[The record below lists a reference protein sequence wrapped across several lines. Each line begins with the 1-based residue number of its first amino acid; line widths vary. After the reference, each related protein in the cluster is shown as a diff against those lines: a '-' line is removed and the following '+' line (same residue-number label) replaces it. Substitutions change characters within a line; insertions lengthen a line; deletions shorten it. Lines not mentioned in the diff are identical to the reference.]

1 MTYYLYHIPG
11 KKIGITKDLKKRV
24 EEQQGYDKD
33 EYDIIMQTDDIT
45 KISEYELFLQKL
57 YGYRVDEVPY
67 NKLKFNKEMKINV
80 TEATT
85 TFPCPLNKLKGR
97 LMDNIGM
104 QWETEHG
111 ELNITPNTIK
121 WIMKNAK
128 MSMYNSER
136 CYIYNK
142 AFARYYDNNDAY
154 DQYNGKTKSGGL
166 LNDNKVC
173 GEPQYALRDCGNCD
187 CETDSQIEKLKRECN
202 HAYDCGFSDAKSKYT
217 EYQDHDPEDY
227 DMPECCN
234 YDNLENCT
242 TPKGSKHD
250 CVNSGGFNEFDLI
263 RMWANQRGIYEH
275 GDTKTQS
282 LKLVE
287 EVGEICRA
295 ILKEDH
301 DEIVDGIGD
310 AVVVLTN
317 LAELQGVTIE
327 KCINVAYN
335 TIAKRSGK
343 MVNGTFKKD

>member
-33 EYDIIMQTDDIT
+33 EYDIIMQTNDIA
-45 KISEYELFLQKL
+45 KISEYELFLQEL

-85 TFPCPLNKLKGR
+85 TFPCPLNKLKGQ

-104 QWETEHG
+104 KWETEHG

-142 AFARYYDNNDAY
+142 AFARYYDNNNAY

-166 LNDNKVC
+166 QNDNKVC
-173 GEPQYALRDCGNCD
+173 GEPQYAMRDCENCD
-187 CETDSQIEKLKRECN
+187 CETESYKNGL
-202 HAYDCGFSDAKSKYT
+202 
-217 EYQDHDPEDY
+217 
-227 DMPECCN
+227 
-234 YDNLENCT
+234 
-242 TPKGSKHD
+242 
-250 CVNSGGFNEFDLI
+250 NEFDLI

-275 GDTKTQS
+275 GDTKTQA
-282 LKLVE
+282 LKLME
-287 EVGEICRA
+287 EAGEICRA
-295 ILKEDH
+295 VLKEDH
-301 DEIVDGIGD
+301 DEVVDGIGD
-310 AVVVLTN
+310 CVVVLTN
-317 LAELQGVTIE
+317 LAELQGVSIE

-335 TIAKRSGK
+335 VIAKRSGK